1 MDCVVL
7 LMTVITLCWEE
18 KMNSIFY
25 DNQKSL
31 GANSNKI
38 PRCLRKKLEMFV
50 IRVNSKGNL
59 VNSKPCNSCIYYMQL
74 YGIKSVYYSND
85 GGEIIKEKLND
96 IESTHYS
103 ISQTRYYQYCKT
115 NDTDVILTFN
125 DKYRQNMKAKK
136 GCG

>member
-1 MDCVVL
+1 
-7 LMTVITLCWEE
+7 
-18 KMNSIFY
+18 MNNIFY
-25 DNQKSL
+25 DKQKSL

-50 IRVNSKGNL
+50 IRVNNKGHL

-96 IESTHYS
+96 IEATHYS
-103 ISQTRYYQYCKT
+103 ISQARYYQYCKT
-115 NDTDVILTFN
+115 KDTDVILTFN